1 MNNTQLLLENL
12 FSGDLKGILKTVI
25 SIDDFESKI
34 DYNTIVLA
42 FYCTDE
48 DAAED
53 LAVFLE
59 RAAISRILDTEVST
73 STNKDNDYL
82 VFVEVSK
89 SKDVAV
95 MKDTLDKILHLC
107 NTLIGIEEPNW
118 RIKNMR
124 LLGKKLAKYND
135 HNLNIILKKVI
146 KE

>member
-1 MNNTQLLLENL
+1 MNNTHLLLENL

-34 DYNTIVLA
+34 DDNTIVIA

-59 RAAISRILDTEVST
+59 RAELSRLLDTEVST

-89 SKDVAV
+89 TKDIEI

-107 NTLIGIEEPNW
+107 NIMIGIDKPNW

-124 LLGKKLAKYND
+124 LLGKKLAKYNEN
-135 HNLNIILKKVI
+135 NLNIILKKVI
-146 KE
+146 ED